1 MSSDV
6 GNTLTKMKTCNIRIA
21 KEILGESSGTFVV
34 KDIHDGMRRYSRQL
48 SRKRKNIILH

>member
-6 GNTLTKMKTCNIRIA
+6 GNTLTKLKTCNIRIA